1 MMIESILFYGF
12 SILAAL
18 TALVA
23 ITRAN
28 PLFTALWLVVCFMA
42 VAGIFGLLSAPIVAL
57 FQVLLA
63 AGAIMVLFIFVL
75 MFVDLDARGFSHMD
89 VKISKFVGVFVSA
102 YLIVMAALAFMRVPR
117 VPAPETSD
125 TFTNVATLGQLLS
138 NEYAVPFELITVT
151 LVVAMVGT
159 VVMGK
164 KRI

>member
-1 MMIESILFYGF
+1 MESFLFYGF
-12 SILAAL
+12 ASLAVI

-42 VAGIFGLLSAPIVAL
+42 VAGIFGLLDAPIVAL
-57 FQVLLA
+57 FQILLG

-75 MFVDLDARGFSHMD
+75 MFVDLDAHGFSHMD
-89 VKISKFVGVFVSA
+89 VKISKFVGVFASA

-117 VPAPETSD
+117 VAAPETD
-125 TFTNVATLGQLLS
+125 DVFTNVATLGRLLS